1 MSHEAE
7 GLILGRYS
15 YYYYNLIIFALTMFE
30 DTIRLSVK
38 HSCVLQSLSFAII
51 TRLAILY
58 RYVQAC
64 QCLSPH
70 PHTHT
75 QMRHL

>member
-1 MSHEAE
+1 MSHEAV

-15 YYYYNLIIFALTMFE
+15 YYYYNLIIFALTIFE

-38 HSCVLQSLSFAII
+38 HSCVLQFLSFAII
-51 TRLAILY
+51 TQLATPSTDMFRLVNALPS
-58 RYVQAC
+58 
-64 QCLSPH
+64 LH
-70 PHTHT
+70 PP